1 MNSTLMIVS
10 GVVIV
15 VLILAWIFIRKSNN

>member
-10 GVVIV
+10 GAVIV
-15 VLILAWIFIRKSNN
+15 ILIVAWIFIRKGKK